1 MAEHASRY
9 NKLITKEVVQGI
21 LEKYG
26 VVIRVRDIKL
36 YVKAMTHVSYVIGDD
51 STKDKK
57 EIKELRKQS
66 QQLLELEGDAALRHV
81 FAKYLCRRYPNTN
94 EGFVSDLK
102 IKLEERKALA
112 DFCKVVGLD
121 EYILMSRM
129 TEESGGRMSAKVLE
143 DTFEAFIGALDI
155 DQGFDAVVRPFMF
168 NLIEHVVNFADYIML
183 RTNYKDELMKM
194 YQALKWRNPIYEEI
208 KKDPHTGIY
217 TVCVMDN
224 KGEPLAEG
232 LGKQKTIAEQAA
244 AQEAIRL
251 LQQFKKQ
258 PKQPK

>member
-1 MAEHASRY
+1 MAADASKY
-9 NKLITKEVVQGI
+9 NKLITKQVVEGI

-26 VVIRVRDIKL
+26 VKIKVRDIKL
-36 YVKAMTHVSYVIGDD
+36 YIKAMTHVSYVIGDD
-51 STKDKK
+51 STKDKS

-121 EYILMSRM
+121 AYILMSRM
-129 TEESGGRMSAKVLE
+129 TEESGGRMSPKVLE

-155 DQGFDAVVRPFMF
+155 DQGFDHVVKPFMF
-168 NLIEHVVNFADYIML
+168 NLIEDVVNFSDYIML

-194 YQALKWRNPIYEEI
+194 YQQRKWRNPIYKEI
-208 KKDPHTGIY
+208 AKDPHTNIY
-217 TVCVMDN
+217 TVGVEDN
-224 KGEPLAEG
+224 EG
-232 LGKQKTIAEQAA
+232 NIVACGRGKQKVVAEQAA

-251 LQQFKKQ
+251 LLQYTKNC
-258 PKQPK
+258 